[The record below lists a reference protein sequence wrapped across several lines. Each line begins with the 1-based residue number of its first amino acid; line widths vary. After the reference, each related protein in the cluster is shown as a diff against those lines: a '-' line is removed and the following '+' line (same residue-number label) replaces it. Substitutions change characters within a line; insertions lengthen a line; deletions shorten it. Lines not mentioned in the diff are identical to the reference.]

1 MPLNSCRPFGSQ
13 FLSLPTALFSQ
24 MLHWQEEQ
32 LAHLSPSGEEL
43 LPNGQRM
50 GSEQPA
56 SPSTPQRGYSD
67 RAGVNGVGGI
77 GSRLSEVPECLPF
90 WATHSLPLFP
100 LSFSPYP
107 FSLTLLKL
115 QYTWVGKA
123 KGAET
128 VKLWSFF
135 FDMLYTKPI
144 AFTPK
149 PTPLP

>member
-1 MPLNSCRPFGSQ
+1 
-13 FLSLPTALFSQ
+13 

-77 GSRLSEVPECLPF
+77 GSRLSEAPECLPF
-90 WATHSLPLFP
+90 WATHSLPVFP
-100 LSFSPYP
+100 LSFSLYP

-115 QYTWVGKA
+115 QYT
-123 KGAET
+123 
-128 VKLWSFF
+128 
-135 FDMLYTKPI
+135 
-144 AFTPK
+144 
-149 PTPLP
+149 